1 MIYTVTFSPTL
12 DYVVSVENFQPGIIN
27 RTTSEHVYPGGKGVN
42 VSIALKSFGYEN
54 TALGF
59 IAGFTGAEIKRQL
72 HMLGVQNNFINVEQG
87 MSRVNMKIVSDT
99 ETAINGQGPQITYED
114 IGTLYAR
121 LRCLVDGDYLVLAGH
136 IPDILPLD
144 MYEQVL
150 DDNVTGSIKGR
161 SCINLSLSRTR
172 TIDFDDIYE
181 RFDDFED
188 GKETDIM
195 VLADKI
201 TKAIQVLEQ
210 AKEDLAG
217 NGCVGEEDTLD
228 LSIPE
233 EERNEAE
240 KLASDID
247 KEIEKLKE
255 MLEKLKQ
262 SAGGGGSDDTDNNH
276 GSGSG
281 DSESQPSG
289 GDAREDEVRDFLE
302 EQQTRTKEE
311 QEQSQSDY
319 DERNYWSGEDAGFG
333 DDSANP
339 KPW

>member
-1 MIYTVTFSPTL
+1 MEFNRKKYNLLMFLMIVMIVVCLAVFTCFAVCGTRLGLNSFFVLMSQKGEYPTE
-12 DYVVSVENFQPGIIN
+12 VEEKAAGIEFIDK
-27 RTTSEHVYPGGKGVN
+27 Y
-42 VSIALKSFGYEN
+42 IATYNLANAEYSDGHYEQ
-54 TALGF
+54 A
-59 IAGFTGAEIKRQL
+59 
-72 HMLGVQNNFINVEQG
+72 M
-87 MSRVNMKIVSDT
+87 
-99 ETAINGQGPQITYED
+99 
-114 IGTLYAR
+114 
-121 LRCLVDGDYLVLAGH
+121 
-136 IPDILPLD
+136 D

-210 AKEDLAG
+210 AKEDLTG
-217 NGCVGEEDTLD
+217 NGCAGEEDTLD

-247 KEIEKLKE
+247 KEIEKLKK

-262 SAGGGGSDDTDNNH
+262 SAGGGGSDDTDNNQ

>member
-1 MIYTVTFSPTL
+1 MFLMIVMIVVCLAVFTCFAVCGTRLGLNSFFVLMSQKGEYPTE
-12 DYVVSVENFQPGIIN
+12 VEEKAAGIEFIDK
-27 RTTSEHVYPGGKGVN
+27 Y
-42 VSIALKSFGYEN
+42 IATYNLANAEYSDGHYEQ
-54 TALGF
+54 A
-59 IAGFTGAEIKRQL
+59 
-72 HMLGVQNNFINVEQG
+72 M
-87 MSRVNMKIVSDT
+87 
-99 ETAINGQGPQITYED
+99 
-114 IGTLYAR
+114 
-121 LRCLVDGDYLVLAGH
+121 
-136 IPDILPLD
+136 D

-210 AKEDLAG
+210 AKEDLTG
-217 NGCVGEEDTLD
+217 NGCAGEEDTLD

-247 KEIEKLKE
+247 KEIEKLKK

-262 SAGGGGSDDTDNNH
+262 SAGGGGSDDTDNNQ

>member
-1 MIYTVTFSPTL
+1 MFLMIVMIVVCLAVFTCFAVCGTRLGLNSFFVLMSQKGEYPTE
-12 DYVVSVENFQPGIIN
+12 VEEKAAGIEFIDKYI
-27 RTTSEHVYPGGKGVN
+27 TTYNLANAEYSDGH
-42 VSIALKSFGYEN
+42 YEQ
-54 TALGF
+54 A
-59 IAGFTGAEIKRQL
+59 
-72 HMLGVQNNFINVEQG
+72 M
-87 MSRVNMKIVSDT
+87 
-99 ETAINGQGPQITYED
+99 
-114 IGTLYAR
+114 
-121 LRCLVDGDYLVLAGH
+121 
-136 IPDILPLD
+136 D

-210 AKEDLAG
+210 AKEDLTG

-247 KEIEKLKE
+247 KEIEKLKK

-262 SAGGGGSDDTDNNH
+262 SAGGGGSDNTDNNH

>member
-1 MIYTVTFSPTL
+1 MEFNRKKYNLLMFLMIVMIVVCLAVFTCFAVCGTRLGLNSFFVLMSQKGEYPTE
-12 DYVVSVENFQPGIIN
+12 VEEKAAGIEFIDKYI
-27 RTTSEHVYPGGKGVN
+27 TTYNLANAEYSDGH
-42 VSIALKSFGYEN
+42 YEQ
-54 TALGF
+54 A
-59 IAGFTGAEIKRQL
+59 
-72 HMLGVQNNFINVEQG
+72 M
-87 MSRVNMKIVSDT
+87 
-99 ETAINGQGPQITYED
+99 
-114 IGTLYAR
+114 
-121 LRCLVDGDYLVLAGH
+121 
-136 IPDILPLD
+136 D

-210 AKEDLAG
+210 AKEDLTG

-247 KEIEKLKE
+247 KEIEKLKK

-262 SAGGGGSDDTDNNH
+262 SAGGGGSDDTDNTDNNQ

-319 DERNYWSGEDAGFG
+319 DERNYWSGEDAGIG

>member
-1 MIYTVTFSPTL
+1 MEFNRKKYNLLMFLMIVMIVVCLAVFTCFAVCGTRLGLNSFFVLMSQKGEYPTE
-12 DYVVSVENFQPGIIN
+12 VEEKAAGIEFIDKYI
-27 RTTSEHVYPGGKGVN
+27 TTYNLANAEYSDGH
-42 VSIALKSFGYEN
+42 YEQ
-54 TALGF
+54 A
-59 IAGFTGAEIKRQL
+59 
-72 HMLGVQNNFINVEQG
+72 M
-87 MSRVNMKIVSDT
+87 
-99 ETAINGQGPQITYED
+99 
-114 IGTLYAR
+114 
-121 LRCLVDGDYLVLAGH
+121 
-136 IPDILPLD
+136 D

-210 AKEDLAG
+210 AKEDLTG

-319 DERNYWSGEDAGFG
+319 DERNYWSGEDAGTG

>member
-1 MIYTVTFSPTL
+1 MEFNRKKYNLLMFLMIVMIVVCLAVFTCFAVCGTRLGLNSFFVLMSQKGEYPTE
-12 DYVVSVENFQPGIIN
+12 VEEKAAGIEFIDKYI
-27 RTTSEHVYPGGKGVN
+27 TTYNLANAEYSDGH
-42 VSIALKSFGYEN
+42 YEQ
-54 TALGF
+54 A
-59 IAGFTGAEIKRQL
+59 
-72 HMLGVQNNFINVEQG
+72 M
-87 MSRVNMKIVSDT
+87 
-99 ETAINGQGPQITYED
+99 
-114 IGTLYAR
+114 
-121 LRCLVDGDYLVLAGH
+121 
-136 IPDILPLD
+136 D

-210 AKEDLAG
+210 AKEDLTG
-217 NGCVGEEDTLD
+217 NGCAGEEDTLD

-247 KEIEKLKE
+247 KEIEKLKK

-262 SAGGGGSDDTDNNH
+262 SAGGGGSDNTDNNH

-319 DERNYWSGEDAGFG
+319 DERNYWSGEDAGTG

>member
-1 MIYTVTFSPTL
+1 MEFNRKKYNLLMFLMIVMIVVCLAVFTCFAVCGTRLGLNSFFVLMSQKGEYPTE
-12 DYVVSVENFQPGIIN
+12 VEEKAAGIEFIDKYI
-27 RTTSEHVYPGGKGVN
+27 TTYNLANAEYSDGH
-42 VSIALKSFGYEN
+42 YEQ
-54 TALGF
+54 A
-59 IAGFTGAEIKRQL
+59 
-72 HMLGVQNNFINVEQG
+72 M
-87 MSRVNMKIVSDT
+87 
-99 ETAINGQGPQITYED
+99 
-114 IGTLYAR
+114 
-121 LRCLVDGDYLVLAGH
+121 
-136 IPDILPLD
+136 D

-210 AKEDLAG
+210 AKEDLTG
-217 NGCVGEEDTLD
+217 NGCAGEEDTLD

-262 SAGGGGSDDTDNNH
+262 SAGGGGSDDTDNTDNNQ

-319 DERNYWSGEDAGFG
+319 DERNYWSGEDAGTG

>member
-1 MIYTVTFSPTL
+1 MEFNRKKYNLLMFLMIVMIVVCLAVFTCFAVCGTRLGLNSFFVLMSQKGEYPTE
-12 DYVVSVENFQPGIIN
+12 VEEKAAGIEFIDKYI
-27 RTTSEHVYPGGKGVN
+27 TTYNLANAEYSDGH
-42 VSIALKSFGYEN
+42 YEQ
-54 TALGF
+54 A
-59 IAGFTGAEIKRQL
+59 
-72 HMLGVQNNFINVEQG
+72 M
-87 MSRVNMKIVSDT
+87 
-99 ETAINGQGPQITYED
+99 
-114 IGTLYAR
+114 
-121 LRCLVDGDYLVLAGH
+121 
-136 IPDILPLD
+136 D

-210 AKEDLAG
+210 AKEDLTG
-217 NGCVGEEDTLD
+217 NGCAGEEDTLD

-262 SAGGGGSDDTDNNH
+262 SAGGGGSDNTDNNH

>member
-1 MIYTVTFSPTL
+1 MEFNRKKYNLLMFLMIVMIVVCLAVFTCFAVCGTRLGLNSFFVLMSQKGEYPTE
-12 DYVVSVENFQPGIIN
+12 VEEKAAGIEFIDKYI
-27 RTTSEHVYPGGKGVN
+27 TTYNLANAEYSDGH
-42 VSIALKSFGYEN
+42 YEQ
-54 TALGF
+54 A
-59 IAGFTGAEIKRQL
+59 
-72 HMLGVQNNFINVEQG
+72 M
-87 MSRVNMKIVSDT
+87 
-99 ETAINGQGPQITYED
+99 
-114 IGTLYAR
+114 
-121 LRCLVDGDYLVLAGH
+121 
-136 IPDILPLD
+136 D

-210 AKEDLAG
+210 AKEDLTG
-217 NGCVGEEDTLD
+217 NGCAGEEDTLD

-319 DERNYWSGEDAGFG
+319 DERNYWSGEDAGTG

>member
-1 MIYTVTFSPTL
+1 MEFNRKKYNLLMFLMIVMIVVCLAIFTCFAVCGTRLGLNSFFVLMSQKGEYPTE
-12 DYVVSVENFQPGIIN
+12 VEEKAAGIEFIDKYI
-27 RTTSEHVYPGGKGVN
+27 TTYNLANAEYSDGH
-42 VSIALKSFGYEN
+42 YEQ
-54 TALGF
+54 A
-59 IAGFTGAEIKRQL
+59 
-72 HMLGVQNNFINVEQG
+72 M
-87 MSRVNMKIVSDT
+87 
-99 ETAINGQGPQITYED
+99 
-114 IGTLYAR
+114 
-121 LRCLVDGDYLVLAGH
+121 
-136 IPDILPLD
+136 D

-210 AKEDLAG
+210 AKEDLTG
-217 NGCVGEEDTLD
+217 NGCAGEEDTLD

-247 KEIEKLKE
+247 KEIEKLKK

-262 SAGGGGSDDTDNNH
+262 SASGGGSDDTDNNH

>member
-1 MIYTVTFSPTL
+1 MEFNRKKYNLLMFLMIVMIVVCLAVFTCFAVCGTRLGLNSFFVLMSQKGEYPTE
-12 DYVVSVENFQPGIIN
+12 VEEKAAGIEFIDKYI
-27 RTTSEHVYPGGKGVN
+27 TTYNLANAEYSDGH
-42 VSIALKSFGYEN
+42 YEQ
-54 TALGF
+54 A
-59 IAGFTGAEIKRQL
+59 
-72 HMLGVQNNFINVEQG
+72 M
-87 MSRVNMKIVSDT
+87 
-99 ETAINGQGPQITYED
+99 
-114 IGTLYAR
+114 
-121 LRCLVDGDYLVLAGH
+121 
-136 IPDILPLD
+136 D

-262 SAGGGGSDDTDNNH
+262 SAGGGGSDNTDNNH

-319 DERNYWSGEDAGFG
+319 DERNYWSGEDAGTG

>member
-1 MIYTVTFSPTL
+1 MEFNRKKYNLLMFLMIVMIVVCLTVFTCFAVCGTRLGLNSFFVLMSQKGEYPTE
-12 DYVVSVENFQPGIIN
+12 VEEKAAGIEFIDKYI
-27 RTTSEHVYPGGKGVN
+27 TTYNLANAEYSDGH
-42 VSIALKSFGYEN
+42 YEQ
-54 TALGF
+54 A
-59 IAGFTGAEIKRQL
+59 
-72 HMLGVQNNFINVEQG
+72 M
-87 MSRVNMKIVSDT
+87 
-99 ETAINGQGPQITYED
+99 
-114 IGTLYAR
+114 
-121 LRCLVDGDYLVLAGH
+121 
-136 IPDILPLD
+136 D

-247 KEIEKLKE
+247 KEIEKLKK

-319 DERNYWSGEDAGFG
+319 DERNYWSGEDAGTG

>member
-1 MIYTVTFSPTL
+1 MEFNRKKYNLLMFLMIVMIVVCLAVFTCFAVCGTRLGLNSFFVLMSQKGEYPTE
-12 DYVVSVENFQPGIIN
+12 VEEKAAGIEFIDKYI
-27 RTTSEHVYPGGKGVN
+27 TTYNLANAEYSDGH
-42 VSIALKSFGYEN
+42 YEQ
-54 TALGF
+54 A
-59 IAGFTGAEIKRQL
+59 
-72 HMLGVQNNFINVEQG
+72 M
-87 MSRVNMKIVSDT
+87 
-99 ETAINGQGPQITYED
+99 
-114 IGTLYAR
+114 
-121 LRCLVDGDYLVLAGH
+121 
-136 IPDILPLD
+136 D

-210 AKEDLAG
+210 AKEDLTG

-247 KEIEKLKE
+247 KEIEKLKK

-262 SAGGGGSDDTDNNH
+262 SAGGGGSDNTDNNH

>member
-1 MIYTVTFSPTL
+1 MFLMIVMIVVCLAVFTCFAVCGTRLGLNSFFVLMSQKGEYPTE
-12 DYVVSVENFQPGIIN
+12 VEEKAAGIEFIDKYI
-27 RTTSEHVYPGGKGVN
+27 TTYNLANAEYSDGH
-42 VSIALKSFGYEN
+42 YEQ
-54 TALGF
+54 A
-59 IAGFTGAEIKRQL
+59 
-72 HMLGVQNNFINVEQG
+72 M
-87 MSRVNMKIVSDT
+87 
-99 ETAINGQGPQITYED
+99 
-114 IGTLYAR
+114 
-121 LRCLVDGDYLVLAGH
+121 
-136 IPDILPLD
+136 D

-172 TIDFDDIYE
+172 TIDFDDINE

-210 AKEDLAG
+210 AKEDLTG

-247 KEIEKLKE
+247 KEIEKLKK

-262 SAGGGGSDDTDNNH
+262 SAGGGGSDDTDNTDNNQ

-319 DERNYWSGEDAGFG
+319 DERNYWSGEDAGIG

>member
-1 MIYTVTFSPTL
+1 MEFNRKKYNLLMFLMIVMIVVCLAVFTCFAVCGTRLGLNSFFVLMSQKGEYPTE
-12 DYVVSVENFQPGIIN
+12 VEEKAAGIEFIDKYI
-27 RTTSEHVYPGGKGVN
+27 TTYNLANAEYSDGH
-42 VSIALKSFGYEN
+42 YEQ
-54 TALGF
+54 A
-59 IAGFTGAEIKRQL
+59 
-72 HMLGVQNNFINVEQG
+72 M
-87 MSRVNMKIVSDT
+87 
-99 ETAINGQGPQITYED
+99 
-114 IGTLYAR
+114 
-121 LRCLVDGDYLVLAGH
+121 
-136 IPDILPLD
+136 D

-172 TIDFDDIYE
+172 TIDFDDINE

-210 AKEDLAG
+210 AKEDLTG

-247 KEIEKLKE
+247 KEIEKLKK

-262 SAGGGGSDDTDNNH
+262 SAGGGGSDDTDNTDNNQ

-319 DERNYWSGEDAGFG
+319 DERNYWSGEDAGIG

>member
-72 HMLGVQNNFINVEQG
+72 YMLGVQNNFINVEQG

-150 DDNVTGSIKGR
+150 QFLVGR
-161 SCINLSLSRTR
+161 SLNIVVDAEKELLTGTLKYRPWLIKPNRDELGDIFNVEIKDREDAVPYARRLQEMGAQNVLVSMGADGAVLLSSDGTIYSSDALKGNVVSTVGAGDSMVAGFIAGYLGSDGDYETAFRQGLCAGAASSFSLVIPDARQVDYMMRT
-172 TIDFDDIYE
+172 T
-181 RFDDFED
+181 RFD
-188 GKETDIM
+188 I
-195 VLADKI
+195 
-201 TKAIQVLEQ
+201 
-210 AKEDLAG
+210 
-217 NGCVGEEDTLD
+217 
-228 LSIPE
+228 
-233 EERNEAE
+233 
-240 KLASDID
+240 
-247 KEIEKLKE
+247 EIR
-255 MLEKLKQ
+255 Q
-262 SAGGGGSDDTDNNH
+262 
-276 GSGSG
+276 
-281 DSESQPSG
+281 
-289 GDAREDEVRDFLE
+289 
-302 EQQTRTKEE
+302 
-311 QEQSQSDY
+311 
-319 DERNYWSGEDAGFG
+319 
-333 DDSANP
+333 
-339 KPW
+339 

>member
-1 MIYTVTFSPTL
+1 MEFNRKKYNLLMFLMIVMIVVCLAVFTCFAVCGTRLGLNSFFVLMSQKGEYPTE
-12 DYVVSVENFQPGIIN
+12 VEEKAAGIEFIDKYI
-27 RTTSEHVYPGGKGVN
+27 TTYNLANAEYSDGH
-42 VSIALKSFGYEN
+42 YEQ
-54 TALGF
+54 A
-59 IAGFTGAEIKRQL
+59 
-72 HMLGVQNNFINVEQG
+72 M
-87 MSRVNMKIVSDT
+87 
-99 ETAINGQGPQITYED
+99 
-114 IGTLYAR
+114 
-121 LRCLVDGDYLVLAGH
+121 
-136 IPDILPLD
+136 D

-210 AKEDLAG
+210 AKEDLTG

-247 KEIEKLKE
+247 KEIEKLKK

-262 SAGGGGSDDTDNNH
+262 SAGGGGSDNTDNNH

-319 DERNYWSGEDAGFG
+319 DERNYWSGEDAGTG